1 VSRLERLARGVV
13 RWRRSVLVTLCA
25 LTVGLGAAAS
35 RLHVE
40 VDPDAQ
46 LPQGHPYIEA
56 LDRVHTLFGDKNL
69 VVVGLFPH
77 DGQVFTPAFL
87 QKLAR
92 ITDKLRHVPGANPA
106 LLQSLAAPQVKAIGG
121 NAEGLVVEQVMA
133 EPPSDA
139 AGAAAVRERAFAN
152 DAWVGTLV
160 AADGSA
166 AAIQA
171 SFELTPATPGYRQLD
186 AAVRAALASEDDGTF
201 TWRLSGPVAFL
212 SRLSAYSSRM
222 AYLFPLALLVIG
234 LVHYEAFRTLQALAL
249 PLVTGLL
256 SVLWALGLMGLAG
269 VALDPFNTTT
279 PVLILAVAAG
289 HAVQVLKRFY
299 EEFDRCG
306 DVETAV
312 VASLRTVGPV
322 MLAAGAVAA
331 LSFASLV
338 TFGTASIRTF
348 GVFTAFG
355 IVSALVIEATL
366 IPAVRAM
373 LPAPARRE
381 REREA
386 AAHPI
391 LDRLLHASAFLATRH
406 PRRVLGGAAL
416 LVVLCA
422 AAASRLTIDMSVKR
436 QFRAGESVRVDD
448 AALNGAFAGTNTLI
462 LLLDGGSEGGLEE
475 PAVVDGIWKL
485 QGALAAMPGVGKIT
499 SYVDFVRR
507 MHQSLNAD
515 QAGAGE
521 LPASRDLVAQYL
533 FLYSLSGGADDFDV
547 ILDPT
552 HRWAKVRMLVHD
564 DSTHDG
570 EALIARAATLARTHL
585 PPGVDVQF
593 TGTIAST
600 AASTEVMVH
609 GKLRNI
615 LQIAAITIAVSAL
628 LLRSF
633 LAGLLVAVPLA
644 LTVAVNFGVMGVLG
658 IPLDSITAT
667 ISAMA
672 VGIGADYAM
681 YLLFRVREERATS
694 GDLAVALRRALDT
707 SGKAICFV
715 ASAIA
720 VGYATLCLS
729 GFALHVELGSLV
741 ALAML
746 VSAGSALLVLPA
758 LLSVLRP
765 RFVEALATG
774 AGEPHVAPQPEPV
787 VAHA

>member
-1 VSRLERLARGVV
+1 MTRLERLARWVV
-13 RWRRSVLVTLCA
+13 RRRLLVLGTLCA
-25 LTVGLGAAAS
+25 ITLGLGVAAT

-46 LPQGHPYIEA
+46 LPQGHPYVET

-87 QKLAR
+87 HKLAR
-92 ITDKLRHVPGANPA
+92 VTEKLRHVPGANPA
-106 LLQSLAAPQVKAIGG
+106 LIQSLAAPQVKAIGG
-121 NAEGLVVEQVMA
+121 NADGLVVEAVMP
-133 EPPSDA
+133 EPPTDA
-139 AGAAAVRERAFAN
+139 AGAAAVRARAFAN
-152 DAWVGTLV
+152 DAWIGTLV

-166 AAIQA
+166 AAVQA

-186 AAVRAALASEDDGTF
+186 AAVRAAIASEDDGTF

-212 SRLSAYSSRM
+212 SQLSAYSSRM

-234 LVHYEAFRTLQALAL
+234 LVHYEAFRTLQALVL
-249 PLVTGLL
+249 PLATGLL

-299 EEFDRCG
+299 EEYDRCG

-348 GVFTAFG
+348 GIFTAFG

-391 LDRLLHASAFLATRH
+391 LDRLLGGVAALATRR
-406 PRRVLGGAAL
+406 PWRVLGAAGL
-416 LVVLCA
+416 LVALCGL
-422 AAASRLTIDMSVKR
+422 AASRLAVDMSVKR
-436 QFRAGESVRVDD
+436 QFREGEAVRVDD
-448 AALNGAFAGTNTLI
+448 AALNDAFAGTSTLI
-462 LLLDGGSEGGLEE
+462 LLLDGGRDGGLEE
-475 PAVVDGIWKL
+475 PGVLAGLWKL
-485 QGALAAMPGVGKIT
+485 QGKLAAAPGVGKVT

-507 MHQSLNAD
+507 MHLALNAD
-515 QAGAGE
+515 RADAGE
-521 LPASRDLVAQYL
+521 LPASRELVAQYL
-533 FLYSLSGGADDFDV
+533 FLYGLSGGADDFDV

-552 HRWAKVRMLVHD
+552 HRWAKVRLLVRD
-564 DSTHDG
+564 DSTHAG
-570 EALIARAATLARTHL
+570 EALIARAAALAATHL
-585 PPGVDVQF
+585 PPGVDVAF
-593 TGTIAST
+593 TGTIASI

-615 LQIAAITIAVSAL
+615 LQIAAITVAVSAL

-633 LAGLLVAVPLA
+633 LAGLLVVVPLA
-644 LTVAVNFGVMGVLG
+644 LTVAVNFGVMGLLRV
-658 IPLDSITAT
+658 PLDGITAT

-694 GDLAVALRRALDT
+694 GDLATALRRALDT
-707 SGKAICFV
+707 SGKAVCFV

-729 GFALHVELGSLV
+729 GFALHVELGALV

-746 VSAGSALLVLPA
+746 VSAASALVVLPA
-758 LLSVLRP
+758 LLTVLRP
-765 RFVEALATG
+765 AFVEAG
-774 AGEPHVAPQPEPV
+774 AGARPV
-787 VAHA
+787 VAAPEAVAAHA